1 MNPRDACKQILGL
14 ARRDVELIRDLAL
27 EGDAFLESRSDALP
41 KDTFSKDEALQLRT
55 VAGMLI
61 EAAAGRGK
69 KKATTNVSQNVGSL
83 ILRVAGQMKK
93 RRFFAEMAL
102 VYLVTRLEAFLK
114 DYLAEYLLQDARR
127 LRSGTTLT
135 YEQAISFSS
144 MAALR
149 RALADREA
157 ERLGYGSIDDVAQ
170 GMEKRFNVRLSEF
183 PSWKQIREIV
193 YRRNLLVHN
202 KGMVNDVYRSKV
214 EYRGKAVSLEI
225 NADYLA
231 AASSLML
238 EFFDFVHAKLS
249 NGVGASA
256 T

>member
-1 MNPRDACKQILGL
+1 MKPRDAYGQILGS
-14 ARRDVELIRDLAL
+14 ARHDVELIRDLAL
-27 EGDAFLESRSDALP
+27 DGDAIFESRSNDPPQAA
-41 KDTFSKDEALQLRT
+41 FSNEEALQLRT

-61 EAAAGRGK
+61 EAATGRER
-69 KKATTNVSQNVGSL
+69 KATTNVSENVGSL
-83 ILRVAGQMKK
+83 ILRVAGQMKQ

-114 DYLAEYLLQDARR
+114 DYFTEYLLQDARR
-127 LRSGTTLT
+127 LRSGNTLT
-135 YEQAISFSS
+135 YEQALSFSS

-183 PSWKQIREIV
+183 PNWKEIREIV

-202 KGMVNDVYRSKV
+202 KGKVNDVYRSKV
-214 EYRGKAVSLEI
+214 GYRGKDATLEV

-231 AASSLML
+231 TACSRIL

-249 NGVGASA
+249 NEVSTSA